1 MHYLLSNYQALHI
14 HGSDAVKFLQGQ
26 LTCDVQKLAINA
38 STLAANCDAKGK
50 VHSIFQLYKASDE
63 SLFALMPQESLA
75 STLAHLQKYAI
86 FSSVAF
92 TPATGVLLGTLN
104 GEPMA
109 QSTATFD
116 FLNGIRVFFFN
127 QENTPTVDATENA
140 TEWQIALLK
149 NGIPQLT
156 EATQDQFLPQA
167 LNLQE
172 IGDCVSF
179 TKGCYIGQEGVA
191 RAKYRGANKRAM
203 FVFCAETEC
212 TEISGLQLLQQLDS
226 GERPTGTVL
235 MAIIHDRKLWIQAVL
250 NEESPTES
258 TIFANL
264 NGTKLPLKL
273 HPLPYA

>member
-1 MHYLLSNYQALHI
+1 MRYLLKDYQVLHI
-14 HGSDAVKFLQGQ
+14 HGSDATKFLQGQ
-26 LTCDVQKLAINA
+26 LTCDVQKLAPNT

-50 VHSIFQLYKASDE
+50 VHSIFHLYKETNE
-63 SLFALMPQESLA
+63 SLFALMPQARLA
-75 STLAHLQKYAI
+75 TTLAHLQKYAI

-92 TPATGVLLGTLN
+92 TPATGVLLGTIN
-104 GEPMA
+104 GEPLA
-109 QSTATFD
+109 QSATATFD
-116 FLNGIRVFFFN
+116 VLKGISVHFFN
-127 QENTPTVDATENA
+127 QENAPVDATENA

-167 LNLQE
+167 LNLQK

-179 TKGCYIGQEGVA
+179 TKGCYIGQENVA

-203 FVFCAETEC
+203 FVFCTETAF
-212 TEISGLQLLQQLDS
+212 TDISDLQLLQQLDS
-226 GERPTGTVL
+226 GERQTGTVL
-235 MAIIHDRKLWIQAVL
+235 TAVIHNGKLWIQAVL
-250 NEESPTES
+250 NEETPTES
-258 TIFANL
+258 TLLANL